1 MLKVKYVRKS
11 NRVHSLTGM
20 AVIASLPEGLLVL
33 SGRVGTVLTKYTTM
47 NIHSTYHTHIT

>member
-11 NRVHSLTGM
+11 NRVHSLAGM

-33 SGRVGTVLTKYTTM
+33 SGRVGPVLTKYTTI
-47 NIHSTYHTHIT
+47 NICSTYHTHIT